1 MGHLDG
7 KVAVVTGAGNGIGRA
22 HALALA
28 AEGAKVLVNDVGREF
43 ARGDRRTGLEPTPPD
58 IAVAER
64 VAEAIRGNGGHAV
77 ANAADVSSVEGAGS
91 VVDAAVEAF
100 GDLHIVVNNAGTVH
114 DADVD
119 NMEDA
124 CLDGDFS
131 VNVKGT
137 AGTVRAAFRVMKGK
151 GHGGSIINTMTGFGG
166 LPAGRGL
173 VAYNAAKY
181 AVVSYTL
188 SVAAAG
194 EPFGIRA
201 NAYCPTAITR
211 QSQGWFFRVGGISP
225 DDEETIGHLG
235 PKRNSPLVVFLAS
248 DAAKRISGR
257 FFLILPTSV
266 DKDAKF
272 VIKEAFVAETDGAVA
287 AAWSPDDIERAIG
300 SIIRGTAREGVWSAT
315 VAGPIHPPTPLA

>member
-1 MGHLDG
+1 MGRLDG

-28 AEGAKVLVNDVGREF
+28 DEGAVVLVNDVGRELS
-43 ARGDRRTGLEPTPPD
+43 RGDRRRGLEQTPPD
-58 IAVAER
+58 IGVADQ
-64 VAEAIRGNGGHAV
+64 VAEAIRRKGGQAV
-77 ANAADVSSVEGAGS
+77 ANAADVSSVEGAAS

-114 DADVD
+114 DADID
-119 NMEDA
+119 DIEDA

-137 AGTVRAAFRVMKGK
+137 AGTVRAAMRVMKER

-188 SVAAAG
+188 SAAAAG

-201 NAYCPTAITR
+201 NAMCPTAITR
-211 QSQGWFFRVGGISP
+211 QSQGWFFRVGGIAP
-225 DDEETIGHLG
+225 DDEATISHLG
-235 PKRNSPLVVFLAS
+235 PERNSPLVVFLAS
-248 DAAKRISGR
+248 DAAKSISGR
-257 FFLILPTSV
+257 LFLILPTSV
-266 DKDAKF
+266 DKNAEF

-287 AAWSPDDIERAIG
+287 PRWTADDIERAIG
-300 SIIRGTAREGVWSAT
+300 SIARGTPREGIWSAT